1 MKWFLILWA
10 VPIALLGSWYS
21 LSYYDISF
29 GYRILSRE
37 LHDLVFVI
45 YGNLL
50 GVPAEDVPGMV
61 LKAIMVDSVLVAGI
75 VVIRYR
81 RHRIMAFFRS
91 MFGSDEPMDQPAEEA
106 RSTAPSLSRAP

>member
-10 VPIALLGSWYS
+10 VPMLLLGSWYS
-21 LSYYDISF
+21 LSFYDMNF

-50 GVPAEDVPGMV
+50 GVPAEDVPGLV
-61 LKAIMVDSVLVAGI
+61 LKAILVDSALVAGI
-75 VVIRYR
+75 VVVRYQR
-81 RHRIMAFFRS
+81 RRIMAFIRS
-91 MFGSDEPMDQPAEEA
+91 MFAAEAPMDQPAEDA

>member
-10 VPIALLGSWYS
+10 VPIALLGSWYG
-21 LSYYDISF
+21 LSYYDINF

-61 LKAIMVDSVLVAGI
+61 LKAILVDSVLVAGI
-75 VVIRYR
+75 VVLRYR
-81 RHRIMAFFRS
+81 RQRIMAFIRAV
-91 MFGSDEPMDQPAEEA
+91 FGSVKQMDQPAEEA
-106 RSTAPSLSRAP
+106 RSTAPSLSSAP

>member
-10 VPIALLGSWYS
+10 VPIALLGSWYGLS
-21 LSYYDISF
+21 LYDINF

-37 LHDLVFVI
+37 LHDMVFVI

-61 LKAIMVDSVLVAGI
+61 LKAILVDSALVAGI
-75 VVIRYR
+75 VVLRYR
-81 RHRIMAFFRS
+81 RQRIMAFIRS
-91 MFGSDEPMDQPAEEA
+91 VFGSAKPTDQSPEEA
-106 RSTAPSLSRAP
+106 RNTAPSLSRAP